1 MAFVKSI
8 ASNIVKF
15 LTAPEASTTNLI
27 TRGFMPAAVAAA
39 VETVR
44 GAIRRG
50 RRAKQQLEDFLEE
63 LKVTV
68 ALVAINGKDLVKPII
83 NTVRTSYKDE
93 PTPEIQVTPT
103 KLAVRQPDIKVKV
116 IQVRNKDVDNRIN
129 D

>member
-1 MAFVKSI
+1 MPGFV
-8 ASNIVKF
+8 VTRG
-15 LTAPEASTTNLI
+15 LGPGASTTNLI
-27 TRGFMPAAVAAA
+27 VRGFLPASAEAV

-50 RRAKQQLEDFLEE
+50 RRAKQQFEEFLEE

-68 ALVAINGKDLVKPII
+68 MLVAINGKDLAKPII

-103 KLAVRQPDIKVKV
+103 KLAVKQPEIKVKV
-116 IQVRNKDVDNRIN
+116 THVRNKNVDNRI
-129 D
+129 DD